1 MIIVVKIILF
11 SNSSISIYDC
21 IFFFMLQEGIR
32 CFCLNNYM
40 ILHWKFQLLLIGI
53 HAVRK
58 VQLEAMAEHHYQFH
72 NFKLL
77 TTTPPQAMEYVF
89 FFWFGWVCCGFCGEL
104 FSFSGTGFAPRKNC
118 KLLQV
123 SSDGAICKA
132 SRVSVSRHFAPPGL
146 TFLRLLQW

>member
-1 MIIVVKIILF
+1 
-11 SNSSISIYDC
+11 
-21 IFFFMLQEGIR
+21 
-32 CFCLNNYM
+32 M

-89 FFWFGWVCCGFCGEL
+89 FFFDLGEFAVVFAENSLASAVQGLHREKTANCCRFQVMEPFVKHPGFQFQGTL
-104 FSFSGTGFAPRKNC
+104 PHLGSPFWGSFSDK
-118 KLLQV
+118 
-123 SSDGAICKA
+123 
-132 SRVSVSRHFAPPGL
+132 SR
-146 TFLRLLQW
+146 